1 MCRTC
6 KLQQVQSASLSQKVG
21 KIVQK
26 VMRIDSKRSEPVLK
40 IKSVLNVDTAFINPV
55 TVV

>member
-1 MCRTC
+1 MCRAC
-6 KLQQVQSASLSQKVG
+6 KLQQVQSASLSQQVG

-26 VMRIDSKRSEPVLK
+26 VMRIDSKRSESVLK
-40 IKSVLNVDTAFINPV
+40 IKRVLNVDTAYINPV

>member
-6 KLQQVQSASLSQKVG
+6 KLQQVQSASHSQQVG

-26 VMRIDSKRSEPVLK
+26 VILIDSKRSESVLK
-40 IKSVLNVDTAFINPV
+40 IKRVLNVDTAFINPV
-55 TVV
+55 TIV